1 VLGLIIIYVMEYL
14 KRRNFLRLSGLTGV
28 SVVVGGGRVLGAGRE
43 TGEVKE
49 PALEVVTFTDDGVF
63 YDPAAY
69 LNKLQEIGRTA
80 GAIGQDFYGHGGA
93 VEQLEKRFAAI
104 TGKEAAICMPTGT
117 LANQLAISVLSGE
130 NTKVFVQETSHIYR
144 DEADAAQSV
153 FGKRLMPLARGEAFF
168 TLEDLQAAIEYTNR
182 EEVFK
187 SGIGAI
193 AIENPVRRNDGKVV
207 PLREIKR
214 ISAFCKSNGYKLH
227 LDGARLYLASA
238 FSGVSIQEYSSYFDT
253 VYISLYKYLGAHGG
267 AVLCGDKAVIDKM
280 EHLVK
285 VHGGTVFSNWSN
297 AAMALHHL
305 EGLDERLKQSASR
318 AKDLFQQLNAL
329 PGIEIKAL
337 NGGSNIYDFK
347 LRESIDP
354 KQFAETL
361 SSRYKIVVP
370 WRKTDGVI
378 KLRVNET
385 LLRRDV
391 AGIVKAFAETVK

>member
-1 VLGLIIIYVMEYL
+1 MEYL
-14 KRRNFLRLSGLTGV
+14 KRRNFLKLSGL
-28 SVVVGGGRVLGAGRE
+28 SVLPAVIGGGKALAAGVDSGA
-43 TGEVKE
+43 VKTPE
-49 PALEVVTFTDDGVF
+49 LEVVTFTDDGVF
-63 YDPAAY
+63 YEPAAY
-69 LNKLQEIGRTA
+69 LNKLQEIGRTP

-93 VEQLEKRFAAI
+93 VEQLEKRFASI
-104 TGKEAAICMPTGT
+104 TGKEAAVCMPTGT

-130 NTKVFVQETSHIYR
+130 NTKVFVQETSHIFR
-144 DEADAAQSV
+144 DEADAAQSI
-153 FGKRLMPLARGEAFF
+153 FGKRLIPLARGEAFF
-168 TLEDLQAAIEYTNR
+168 TLEDLQAAIEYNNR

-227 LDGARLYLASA
+227 LDGARLYLAAA

-267 AVLCGDKAVIDKM
+267 AVLCGDKAVIGKM
-280 EHLVK
+280 EHLIK

-305 EGLDERLKQSASR
+305 EGIDERLKQSAAR
-318 AKDLFQQLNAL
+318 AKDLFLQLNAL
-329 PGIEIKAL
+329 PGLEIKAL

-347 LRESIDP
+347 LRESIDA
-354 KQFAETL
+354 KQFSDAL
-361 SSRYKIVVP
+361 ASKYKIMVSP
-370 WRKTDGVI
+370 RKVDGVI

-391 AGIVKAFAETVK
+391 AGIVKAFAETLKQFPL